1 MRKLSET
8 EVLSLREILQ
18 METNGIEVAKAVQ
31 NIVKDGEL
39 KDQVKSSITAAEGR
53 IRGIQQFISE
63 NDVLEPGEVH

>member
-18 METNGIEVAKAVQ
+18 METNGIDIAKAVQ
-31 NIVKDGEL
+31 NIIKDGEL
-39 KDQVKSSITAAEGR
+39 KEQVKSSITAAEGR

-63 NDVLEPGEVH
+63 NDILEPGEVH

>member
-39 KDQVKSSITAAEGR
+39 KDQVKSSITTAEGR

-63 NDVLEPGEVH
+63 NDILEPGEVH